1 MDGFGQL
8 PDLPLGQKAEWGGE
22 NCLAAPNFQDG
33 AQGIPVL
40 LAKPAKDANSGIVL
54 LRFQKTAV
62 DQNGDDRPVVR
73 RVLFQF
79 LQETP

>member
-40 LAKPAKDANSGIVL
+40 LANRRRMRIAVSFCSGSRKPQLIRMEMTGRL
-54 LRFQKTAV
+54 
-62 DQNGDDRPVVR
+62 
-73 RVLFQF
+73 
-79 LQETP
+79 